1 MINIEF
7 IASEIRENR
16 IEYARLKKE
25 LKQALIEQYNLE
37 EKYVET
43 TD

>member
-7 IASEIRENR
+7 ITAEIRENR

-25 LKQALIEQYNLE
+25 LKQAIEENFG
-37 EKYVET
+37 T